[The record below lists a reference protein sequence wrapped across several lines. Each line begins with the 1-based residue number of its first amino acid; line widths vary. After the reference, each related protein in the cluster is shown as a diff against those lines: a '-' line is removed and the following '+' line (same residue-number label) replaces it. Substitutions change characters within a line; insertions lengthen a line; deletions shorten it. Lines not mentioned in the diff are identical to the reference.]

1 MEARLRSKDAIIVIA
16 GFLNNQA
23 IFRFVK
29 YMYVILCLNTYT
41 LFCSIDKTS
50 VILFVSV
57 ILIYVNT

>member
-1 MEARLRSKDAIIVIA
+1 MEARLMSKDAIIVIT

-23 IFRFVK
+23 IFLCVK
-29 YMYVILCLNTYT
+29 YMYVICLNTCT

-57 ILIYVNT
+57 TLIYANT